1 MAGPVWALIK
11 QTTEAILMEHE
22 DVVMKRAM
30 TYLFTGLFG
39 VFLSI
44 IYMVNMIVY

>member
-1 MAGPVWALIK
+1 
-11 QTTEAILMEHE
+11 MEHS

-39 VFLSI
+39 VFLAI
-44 IYMVNMIVY
+44 IFLVNNIVY